1 MSTITPD
8 DAVSMGDILAQVTEI
23 RSIAREEIA
32 GSGRRAGADA
42 GGTDR
47 RPSGG
52 ARGNR
57 HPARRHGRDQDPG
70 STEFR

>member
-32 GSGRRAGADA
+32 GSGE
-42 GGTDR
+42 
-47 RPSGG
+47 
-52 ARGNR
+52 
-57 HPARRHGRDQDPG
+57 ARRGRRGRNCGQPAEL
-70 STEFR
+70 T